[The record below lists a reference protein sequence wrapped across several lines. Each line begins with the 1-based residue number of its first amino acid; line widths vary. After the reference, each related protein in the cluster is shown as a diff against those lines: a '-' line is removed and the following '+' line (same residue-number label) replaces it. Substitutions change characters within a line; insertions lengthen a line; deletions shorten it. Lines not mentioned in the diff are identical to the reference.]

1 MLIIQNSLYNSIGY
15 KFNLKLNY
23 CLELGGNSYE

>member
-1 MLIIQNSLYNSIGY
+1 MLIIQNRCYNSIGY

-23 CLELGGNSYE
+23 CLEIGGNSYE

>member
-1 MLIIQNSLYNSIGY
+1 MLNKCYNSIGY

>member
-1 MLIIQNSLYNSIGY
+1 MLIIQNRCYNSIGY
-15 KFNLKLNY
+15 EFNLKLNY